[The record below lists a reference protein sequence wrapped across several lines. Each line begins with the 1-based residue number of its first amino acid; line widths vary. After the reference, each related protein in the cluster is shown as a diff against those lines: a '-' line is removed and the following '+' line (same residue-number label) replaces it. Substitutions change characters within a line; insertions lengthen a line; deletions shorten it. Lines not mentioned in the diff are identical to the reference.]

1 MTKEKLF
8 VVLVT
13 VCILAIVLF
22 MIGGAVQDIDYH
34 TELTDPSLKTEDA
47 LKNDKADYERL
58 QARKALGEK
67 MQLVGALF
75 ALVGFAAVTVFSL
88 RVAHTNAKKAEAKY
102 KKSE

>member
-8 VVLVT
+8 VILVA
-13 VCILAIVLF
+13 VCIFAIILF
-22 MIGGAVQDIDYH
+22 MIGGVVQDIDYH
-34 TELTDPSLKTEDA
+34 TELTDPSLKEEGA

-58 QARKALGEK
+58 QARKFFGEK

-75 ALVGFAAVTVFSL
+75 ALVGFAALTVFSL

-102 KKSE
+102 TKSE